1 MLIDRVKKAY
11 PRQADLI
18 RALAVVADPPPN
30 KGAVSRWYSGERVPD
45 RFWKEKLQDLL
56 DARETL
62 GSSAIGELAAQSS
75 GGCHV

>member
-1 MLIDRVKKAY
+1 MELIDRVKKAY

-18 RALAVVADPPPN
+18 RALALVTDPPPN

-56 DARETL
+56 DAQNTF
-62 GSSAIGELAAQSS
+62 GSAAIAEVAEAN
-75 GGCHV
+75 HAR